1 VGIRLRVPP
10 RVPEE
15 RQAAIKL
22 YTRRGYVVVDD
33 TCPPVDA
40 LLGKQ
45 RYLMVK
51 SL

>member
-1 VGIRLRVPP
+1 VFQKN
-10 RVPEE
+10 
-15 RQAAIKL
+15 QAAIKL